1 MSVSRYQ
8 KMQTLH
14 LIVLQHMKYI
24 ISGKEN
30 FKVQIEGG
38 CTKAL
43 LG

>member
-30 FKVQIEGG
+30 FQS
-38 CTKAL
+38 AD
-43 LG
+43 